1 MRHKAMRA
9 IVALCL
15 AVLSLASTTAIGAP
29 PAAPDLF
36 QPTIDRLFLGDG
48 CADVRVIFG
57 YENYEGLKDPCDPAR
72 AQHFMKYLVARS
84 FEPVEVTPDLA
95 RELGVPGEMQNLRVF
110 QGAGDGGRKFR
121 VSLIWS
127 SLTSST
133 AKNIGSEYA
142 RQLVCSGHALK
153 FMQKAASEAEV
164 MIYVGHSRGGGGPD
178 TYPPET
184 LKGPNVAPQVVD
196 FAYYRRTQPGLASLG
211 SSFAK
216 SPSTPSFIVW
226 TGCLSHNH
234 FFSWL
239 NSAVG
244 GKSHPTCLVLS
255 TRLISHVPGAPQIG
269 EYDEA
274 LMTAVNTME
283 TLMHRLSQRDL
294 EQRLQTCEI
303 AELRDPFKPAWKVTM
318 LPGKKLTPAPASAPV
333 AAGE

>member
-1 MRHKAMRA
+1 MPIRA
-9 IVALCL
+9 GIMALCL
-15 AVLSLASTTAIGAP
+15 ASLTLSVFSA
-29 PAAPDLF
+29 PAAEDLF

-57 YENYEGLKDPCDPAR
+57 YENYEGLKDPCDPGR
-72 AQHFMKYLVARS
+72 SQHFMKYLAARS

-95 RELGVPGEMQNLRVF
+95 RELGVPVEWQNLRVF
-110 QGAGDGGRKFR
+110 QRPGDNGRKFR

-133 AKNIGSEYA
+133 SKNIGSEYA

-216 SPSTPSFIVW
+216 SPDTPSFIVW

-239 NSAVG
+239 NSLVG
-244 GKSHPTCLVLS
+244 GKNHPTCLVLS

-274 LMTAVNTME
+274 LMTAVNMIE
-283 TLMHRLSQRDL
+283 TLMHRQTQREL
-294 EQRLQTCEI
+294 EQRLQSCEI
-303 AELRDPFKPAWKVTM
+303 AELRDPLKPAWKVTM
-318 LPGKKLTPAPASAPV
+318 LPGKKPTPGAPQGSV
-333 AAGE
+333 TAGE